1 MPIVTQSR
9 DLPMPYVEGS
19 YKETAVNG
27 SNIVVSCNN
36 DRGVGRHKGTQLTTS
51 YRGNSYRDW
60 SNLSGR
66 DLQRSMKNAH
76 KSTYDTGHP
85 FYSWKLEF
93 DYPLKL
99 AEISTRYKSGS
110 VQSGQYSLKYR
121 GPLHPTWT
129 TTARPADVGLGDSAL
144 DALGRQAIAATI
156 PTAPE
161 AGLTSMLVEM
171 REGLPKLVGATLAA
185 TAAKRNNLNKVK
197 ETGKAIGSEYLNV
210 EFGYKPLA
218 NDIAKLAVAVID
230 FQKNIEKA
238 EKGSGE
244 ITRRGAK
251 LDTERSNV
259 LIPFTNEP
267 PGILMPRGN
276 SSNKEDQ
283 FFGTTSTATVE
294 LHKSLTRDVWFAG
307 AYTYYLSAGDN
318 LVQKMKRYSQ
328 LAEMLLGGTLT
339 PEVVWQVTPW
349 SWLIDWFSDMDVF
362 MTNVTALRDDSNV
375 LRYAY
380 IMCETHEVWTK
391 RVSGINPRAT
401 SSFPTYLQSSWSRT
415 TKQRRQATPYGFG
428 LDLNSLSN
436 RRWSILGALGMTRA
450 PGHLRG

>member
-1 MPIVTQSR
+1 MPYVTQER
-9 DLPMPYVEGS
+9 DLPMPYVAGS
-19 YKETAVNG
+19 YKETNAAG
-27 SNIVVSCNN
+27 ANIVVACNN
-36 DRGVGRHKGTQLTTS
+36 DRGVGRHKGSQTTTS
-51 YRGNSYRDW
+51 YRGNSYREW
-60 SNLSGR
+60 SNLSGP
-66 DLQRSMKNAH
+66 DLRRAMKNAH
-76 KSTYDTGHP
+76 KSTFDTGHP
-85 FYSWKLEF
+85 FYTSKLEF

-110 VQSGQYSLKYR
+110 VQPGQYSLRYR

-129 TTARPADVGLGDSAL
+129 TTGRPADMGLGEAAL

-161 AGLTSMLVEM
+161 AGLTAMLVEM
-171 REGLPKLVGATLAA
+171 REGLPKLVGATLAK
-185 TAAKRNNLNKVK
+185 TMAKKHNLNQVK

-218 NDIAKLAVAVID
+218 NDIAKLANAVLEMDKKIA
-230 FQKNIEKA
+230 KL

-251 LDTERSNV
+251 LDTERTNT
-259 LIPFTNEP
+259 LIAFTGEP

-276 SSNKEDQ
+276 SLNKEDQ

-318 LVQKMKRYSQ
+318 FTQKMKRYSQ

-380 IMCETHEVWTK
+380 VMCETHEVWTK

-428 LDLNSLSN
+428 LDINSFTN
-436 RRWSILGALGMTRA
+436 RRWSILSALGMTKA
-450 PGHLRG
+450 PGRLRG